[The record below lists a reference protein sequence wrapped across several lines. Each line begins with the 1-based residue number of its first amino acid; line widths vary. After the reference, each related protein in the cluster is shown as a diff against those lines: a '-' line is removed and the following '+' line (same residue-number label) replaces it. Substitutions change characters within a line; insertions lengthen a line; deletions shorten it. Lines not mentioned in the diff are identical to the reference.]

1 MALPA
6 SEIASAKQ
14 QSAMTPAPPA
24 NEVGGPR
31 SESCVEDTFARP
43 TRMAGVADIAA
54 AATLITLPLIAY
66 LPARALGRTPL
77 AAALPNRRNDML
89 GNTSSRK
96 INPCT
101 SAAAR

>member
-43 TRMAGVADIAA
+43 ARMAGVADIVA